1 MSLFRRKP
9 IETDLAKDTG
19 LKRVLTAFDLTLLG
33 VGAIIGA
40 GIFVLTGRA
49 AAVEAGPAITL
60 AFVVAGIACTCAAL
74 AYAELGIAQARRAWL
89 TKEQVLNTRP
99 WREIERWAK
108 RT

>member
-60 AFVVAGIACTCAAL
+60 AFVVMHLCGAL
-74 AYAELGIAQARRAWL
+74 VRRARLDRGRLRLRLRLWL
-89 TKEQVLNTRP
+89 RGA
-99 WREIERWAK
+99 W
-108 RT
+108 

>member
-19 LKRVLTAFDLTLLG
+19 LKRVLSAFDLTLLG

-74 AYAELGIAQARRAWL
+74 AYAELASTVGRSEERRVG
-89 TKEQVLNTRP
+89 KERRCGWAAGPYSTD
-99 WREIERWAK
+99 ER
-108 RT
+108 